1 MRFFAKIPCLLAAL
15 ALFGCSDDSSSS
27 SSEKICYPTMV
38 SPYVLRP
45 NDPAQNDSAAS
56 DLADGT
62 LLVVS
67 PGGSYTLSFDADT
80 TLDMPELQV
89 FRLMTNSSGYY
100 AQYVKSIGGT
110 LSDGR
115 YVFEFTC
122 SESVPLYWL
131 TSLRGRGEDRYE
143 GAVENVSFVGDGAYS
158 SSFSINVI
166 QLGSYEPTAD
176 SVSFDS
182 LAHAIYESF
191 KTSYSGITI
200 DTYYVSLAADH
211 PTYGSLYPATRAV
224 TVSYSSSEFYPELTT
239 WDTKALSAALDIVIG
254 YKIDEVGVLGYSAVF
269 GMSMLDSGYAVVAAT
284 HVSTYFGAEAN
295 ASEDIVSTVTHEAGH
310 FFGLRHTTAT
320 RSDIL
325 SEGDYSNVDDGI
337 DDTPFCGGIIAAKS
351 SGEVETGASDMVFL
365 NRPRNRIAVAS
376 SSSYE
381 CPDATNLMYPIET
394 EGAVELTEGQQEIV
408 TRNLTLIKH

>member
-1 MRFFAKIPCLLAAL
+1 MRFFTKFACLLALFAL
-15 ALFGCSDDSSSS
+15 AACSDDSSGS
-27 SSEKICYPTMV
+27 SSEKICYPTAV
-38 SPYVLRP
+38 AQYVLRP
-45 NDPAQNDSAAS
+45 NDPAQNDSAAAY
-56 DLADGT
+56 LADGT

-80 TLDMPELQV
+80 SLDAPELQV
-89 FRLMTNSSGYY
+89 FRLMSSSSGYY
-100 AQYVKSIGGT
+100 AQYVKSVGAT
-110 LSDGR
+110 LADGR

-131 TSLRGRGEDRYE
+131 TSLRGKGENRYE
-143 GAVENVSFVGDGAYS
+143 GSVQNISFVGDGAYS
-158 SSFSINVI
+158 SAFSINVV

-176 SVSFDS
+176 SITFDS

-200 DTYYVSLAADH
+200 DTYYVSVAADH
-211 PTYGSLYPATRAV
+211 PTYGSLYPSTRAV

-239 WDTKALSAALDIVIG
+239 WGTKTLSAALDIVIA

-269 GMSMLDSGYAVVAAT
+269 GMSMLDSGYSVVAAT

-295 ASEDIVSTVTHEAGH
+295 ASESVVSTVTHEAGH

-320 RSDIL
+320 NSDIL

-337 DDTPFCGGIIAAKS
+337 DDTPFCGGIIAAKTA
-351 SGEVETGASDMVFL
+351 GEVEAGASDMIFL
-365 NRPRNRIAVAS
+365 NRPRNRISVAA
-376 SSSYE
+376 SYE

-394 EGAVELTEGQQEIV
+394 DGAVELTEGQQEIV
-408 TRNLTLIKH
+408 TKNLTLIKH